1 MTNRRVVEDDF
12 RMPEYRGKDPEDYEF
27 RTDGILVRKDRWEV
41 AVKRIADIVDM
52 DISSFEIDDV
62 ITAVEN
68 LKSPYDNDQN
78 SMIG

>member
-12 RMPEYRGKDPEDYEF
+12 RMLEYRGKDPEDYEF